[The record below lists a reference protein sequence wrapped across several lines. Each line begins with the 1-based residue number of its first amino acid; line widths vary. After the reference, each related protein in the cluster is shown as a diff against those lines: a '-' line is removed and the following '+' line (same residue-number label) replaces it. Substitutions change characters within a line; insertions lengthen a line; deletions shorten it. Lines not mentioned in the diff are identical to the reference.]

1 MQPFQEEVMS
11 TSHALTIA
19 VDDQFTIHSAAQS
32 AADKLR
38 KLLLAILPDAPRTR
52 PAADYF
58 GRASHLVCQSA
69 PVTSLRR
76 VA

>member
-1 MQPFQEEVMS
+1 MS

-32 AADKLR
+32 AAEKVR

-52 PAADYF
+52 PAADFF
-58 GRASHLVCQSA
+58 GRASHLVCLSA
-69 PVTSLRR
+69 PVTSFRR

>member
-1 MQPFQEEVMS
+1 MS

-32 AADKLR
+32 AAEKVR
-38 KLLLAILPDAPRTR
+38 TLLLAILPDAPRTR

-69 PVTSLRR
+69 PVTSFRR
-76 VA
+76 VP